1 MIRISILIALLF
13 LSSCAS
19 NTRIVAI
26 GVGEYMA
33 YETEKSD
40 LWWRSRDN
48 IPDKLHKRAIKFCG
62 EEKAVEEIQ
71 QGPLADSME
80 IVPSGSATLRFR
92 CKIPAL

>member
-1 MIRISILIALLF
+1 MIRISILIAFFL

-19 NTRIVAI
+19 QTRIVAT

-40 LWWRSRDN
+40 SWWSSRDN
-48 IPDKLHKRAIKFCG
+48 DPDKLRKRAIEFCG
-62 EEKAVEEIQ
+62 EGKAVEEIKE
-71 QGPLADSME
+71 GSIADRTE